1 MAVMIPIT
9 DYENIQGNSKYVGSK
24 LTDFCIYFLLVIFP
38 DIFQSRY
45 IMVYI
50 ISYSK
55 SLHHVMLEGNEGKLR
70 FK

>member
-1 MAVMIPIT
+1 MAVTVPIT
-9 DYENIQGNSKYVGSK
+9 NYENIQGNNKYVGNK
-24 LTDFCIYFLLVIFP
+24 LTDFCFYFLLVMFP

-55 SLHHVMLEGNEGKLR
+55 SLYQVMLAGNAGKLR
-70 FK
+70 IK